1 MTQRGLGDE
10 EDDFPEW
17 EDRVKA
23 NVAGEVRRRRKE
35 MGWSA
40 QDLADQCEQLGH
52 PIPRN
57 VIANMESGRRAS
69 LPLVDVLV
77 LAAALET
84 YPACLIFPVGYVD
97 QTQELPFQDLVPTWD
112 ALRRFTGEQEVPG
125 YDAGLVPDFEAHVSL
140 VRTAL
145 AALEEEEQARFAAKT
160 ATSRAQKEEA
170 ERKRTAYA
178 DRAISAKYNLR
189 YLRRDLRDDGA
200 TPPDLPPAL
209 GDVDLP
215 ESDTDANTTTEE
227 SF

>member
-1 MTQRGLGDE
+1 MTQRGVDAD
-10 EDDFPEW
+10 EDDVPEW
-17 EDRVKA
+17 ADRVKA

-40 QDLADQCEQLGH
+40 QDLADACEQLGH

-69 LPLVDVLV
+69 LPLVDVIV

-84 YPACLIFPVGYVD
+84 YPVCLIFPVGYVER
-97 QTQELPFQDLVPTWD
+97 TQELPFQDLVPTWD
-112 ALRRFTGEQEVPG
+112 ALRRFTGDEDMPLH
-125 YDAGLVPDFEAHVSL
+125 DAGLVPDFESHDNL

-160 ATSRAQKEEA
+160 ASNRTQQEEA
-170 ERKRTAYA
+170 ERRRTKYS
-178 DRAISAKYNLR
+178 DEAISAKYKIR
-189 YLRRDLRDDGA
+189 YLRRDIRDEGA
-200 TPPDLPPAL
+200 TPPYLPPAL

-215 ESDTDANTTTEE
+215 EPDPNTTPEE
-227 SF
+227 RL

>member
-1 MTQRGLGDE
+1 MTQRGFDDE

-17 EDRVKA
+17 VDRIKA

-40 QDLADQCEQLGH
+40 QDLADQCERLGH

-57 VIANMESGRRAS
+57 VVANMESGRRAS
-69 LPLVDVLV
+69 LPLVDVMV

-112 ALRRFTGEQEVPG
+112 ALRRFTGEQDVPG
-125 YDAGLVPDFEAHVSL
+125 YDAGLVPDFEAHASL

-160 ATSRAQKEEA
+160 ATSRAQQEEA
-170 ERKRTAYA
+170 ERKRTTYA
-178 DRAISAKYNLR
+178 DQAISAKYKLR

-215 ESDTDANTTTEE
+215 EADTNTTPEE
-227 SF
+227 RL

>member
-1 MTQRGLGDE
+1 MTQRHSDDE

-17 EDRVKA
+17 VDRVQA

-40 QDLADQCEQLGH
+40 QDLADRCEELGH

-57 VIANMESGRRAS
+57 VIANMESGRRAG
-69 LPLVDVLV
+69 LPLVDVIV

-97 QTQELPFQDLVPTWD
+97 RTQELPFQGLVPTWD
-112 ALRRFTGEQEVPG
+112 ALRRFTGEEEVLG
-125 YDAGLVPDFEAHVSL
+125 YDSGLVPDFEAHTSL

-145 AALEEEEQARFAAKT
+145 AALDEEEQARFAART
-160 ATSRAQKEEA
+160 ATSRAQQEEA
-170 ERKRTAYA
+170 ERKQSAYA
-178 DRAISAKYNLR
+178 DQAISAKYKLR
-189 YLRRDLRDDGA
+189 YLRRELREDGA

-209 GDVDLP
+209 HDVDPP
-215 ESDTDANTTTEE
+215 EWAPETTQEE
-227 SF
+227 RP